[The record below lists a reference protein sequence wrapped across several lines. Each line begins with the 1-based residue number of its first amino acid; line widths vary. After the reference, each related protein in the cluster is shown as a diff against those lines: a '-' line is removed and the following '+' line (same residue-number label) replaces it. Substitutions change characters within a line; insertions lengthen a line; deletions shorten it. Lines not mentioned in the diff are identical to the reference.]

1 MAFARFGLTRPAAPH
16 DTALW
21 PGRSPN
27 RKLMSE
33 LLSSRQPTT
42 AKLTKEARNELEFV
56 VGPVGIEPTT
66 SRL

>member
-1 MAFARFGLTRPAAPH
+1 MAFARIGLTRPAEPNE
-16 DTALW
+16 TAVL
-21 PGRSPN
+21 PGRSPTQ
-27 RKLMSE
+27 KLMSE
-33 LLSSRQPTT
+33 LLSSRQATT

>member
-1 MAFARFGLTRPAAPH
+1 MAFQKVRSLERSRQPSVRRFSDP
-16 DTALW
+16 
-21 PGRSPN
+21 
-27 RKLMSE
+27 KLMSK
-33 LLSSRQPTT
+33 LMSGRLPTT